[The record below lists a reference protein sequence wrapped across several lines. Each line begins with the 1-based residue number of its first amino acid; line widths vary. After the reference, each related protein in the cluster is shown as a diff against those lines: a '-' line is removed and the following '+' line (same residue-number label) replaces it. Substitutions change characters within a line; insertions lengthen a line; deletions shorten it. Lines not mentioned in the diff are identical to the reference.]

1 MTHILP
7 VGCGGPDSFQAYCF
21 GTQQLPGN
29 KHKTTLPSNMCP
41 YVLIS
46 NFWWLTQRVNLT
58 PEVGSRAAIFKM
70 TVDLIQIWWP
80 GGTSFI
86 FCDLNMNVESWLSLE
101 LCPLVWWSGILPSLV
116 HFYQTCLGSS
126 WVLLWEVRPCK
137 SRRGPPQ
144 GRACELCWWKGP
156 LRPSACHLVAFFG
169 GYLLSGLG
177 TPAALVLSLQQSP
190 QLTTAFGLFH
200 WQLFLSL
207 TVCTGCFSQ
216 CKQPPSHPPTCLDTV
231 CLALPTREGLPF
243 RGSICQLPSG
253 KPRCQL
259 SLKDLFPFAQTG
271 ESMGSTELEGVWVAL
286 NRRCQWTLGSWQ
298 TQETIT

>member
-29 KHKTTLPSNMCP
+29 KHKITLPSNMCP

-86 FCDLNMNVESWLSLE
+86 FCDLNMNVETWLSLE

-177 TPAALVLSLQQSP
+177 LLRLWCSPFSNPHNWPQLLACSTGSSSCHWLFAPVVSVSANNLLLTHLLAWILFALPFPLGKACHSEAAFVSSP
-190 QLTTAFGLFH
+190 QG
-200 WQLFLSL
+200 
-207 TVCTGCFSQ
+207 
-216 CKQPPSHPPTCLDTV
+216 SHVVSCLWKTYFP
-231 CLALPTREGLPF
+231 L
-243 RGSICQLPSG
+243 
-253 KPRCQL
+253 
-259 SLKDLFPFAQTG
+259 LK
-271 ESMGSTELEGVWVAL
+271 
-286 NRRCQWTLGSWQ
+286 LGNPWDRQSWKAC
-298 TQETIT
+298 E